1 MSVSRPDEYT
11 IEMKKCVWLAV
22 VAMGC
27 SHHKEPP
34 ATVGSAGS
42 AQTTA
47 AGSATPAPPPAH
59 PADATHLALPGAG
72 SGGVMM
78 DYVVYDDRTKALWV
92 PAGNTAAVD
101 VVDVAT
107 DKIQQIT
114 GFATKEMERN
124 GHKRQVGP
132 SSASLGEPGTV
143 YIGNRGDSSVC
154 AFDEKT
160 FAKGA
165 CVTLDAMPDGV
176 TYVAKTKEVW
186 VTTPRDN
193 SLRVLDGKTLAQKT
207 KIDLGMEPEGYAVDN
222 SRGRFYTNVEDKDVT
237 LSIDLADHK
246 TVATW
251 PTGCG
256 EDGGHGL
263 RLSETDGQLVVAC
276 SAALRVLDVT
286 TGKVLGNVAVGE
298 GVDDPD
304 LDRATRTVY
313 AAGGKAGTLAIA
325 TLGKDGSLTLVTQAP
340 TAQGA
345 RNGAVTEGGKF
356 YVSAGHDGQLIIV
369 KH

>member
-1 MSVSRPDEYT
+1 MHGESHIRVPAGYT
-11 IEMKKCVWLAV
+11 FGMRRCALFAAA
-22 VAMGC
+22 AMAC
-27 SHHKEPP
+27 SHPKD
-34 ATVGSAGS
+34 
-42 AQTTA
+42 
-47 AGSATPAPPPAH
+47 APPPAVPVAH
-59 PADATHLALPGAG
+59 AAGATHLPLPGAG

-78 DYVVYDDRTKALWV
+78 DYLVYDDRTKALWV

-107 DKIQQIT
+107 DKIAQIT
-114 GFATKEMERN
+114 GFATKEIERN

-143 YIGNRGDSSVC
+143 YVGNRGDSSVC

-165 CVTLDAMPDGV
+165 CGTLDSMPDGV
-176 TYVAKTKEVW
+176 AYVAKTHEVW
-186 VTTPRDN
+186 VTAPRDK
-193 SLRVLDGKTLAQKT
+193 SIRILDAKTLAQKAKLT
-207 KIDLGMEPEGYAVDN
+207 FEGEPEGYAVDLT
-222 SRGRFYTNVEDKDVT
+222 RGRFYTNFEDKDQT
-237 LSIDLADHK
+237 IAIDLASHE

-256 EDGGHGL
+256 EDGPHGL
-263 RLSETDGQLVVAC
+263 RLAEPDGQLVVAC

-286 TGKVLGNVAVGE
+286 KGTVLGSLAIGD
-298 GVDDPD
+298 GVDDLD

-313 AAGGKAGTLAIA
+313 AAASKAATLAIA
-325 TLGKDGSLTLVTQAP
+325 TLGKDGSLALVAQPP

-356 YVSAGHDGQLIIV
+356 YVADGRDGQLIIV